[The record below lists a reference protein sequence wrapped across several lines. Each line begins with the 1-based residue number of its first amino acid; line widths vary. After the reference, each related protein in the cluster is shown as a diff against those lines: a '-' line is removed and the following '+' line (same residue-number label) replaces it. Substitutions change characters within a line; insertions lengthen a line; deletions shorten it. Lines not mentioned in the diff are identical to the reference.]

1 MDSSVLQ
8 NKRGKQRGSL
18 GGAVTAGVA
27 ISLIAPVLSYL
38 GIMIMTRTGIWW
50 LPLIVGYFVILGIPF
65 TYWINRREK
74 YTYHMQ
80 IGHEMYYKEN
90 PSALKS
96 ALRKARKAGIPD
108 DVRRIAAYYRARTDI
123 VPKFSDIK
131 EAKRRRNAAL
141 LYTGAVVAAVLGIF
155 LIWRAFPI
163 PQGLFDQK
171 IKKADYTSVFLLAGG
186 LLSLISAV
194 GLFLGKKV
202 RPVRY
207 AAAIMLA
214 LCVWSAFLAYTLRK
228 RPTYTDSLIHAAC
241 LVTFALAALVAPEIA
256 GDIRTAEQVHN
267 DNKELR
273 IGLYELGYLQEED
286 LQQ

>member
-1 MDSSVLQ
+1 MDMSIAQ
-8 NKRGKQRGSL
+8 KKKRKQRGSL
-18 GGAVTAGVA
+18 SGAVTAGVT
-27 ISLIAPVLSYL
+27 ISLIAPALSYL

-65 TYWINRREK
+65 TYSINRRER

-108 DVRRIAAYYRARTDI
+108 DVRRIAAYYRSRTDI
-123 VPKFSDIK
+123 IPKFSDIK
-131 EAKRRRNAAL
+131 EAKRRRNAAF
-141 LYTGAVVAAVLGIF
+141 LYTGAVITAVLGIF

-171 IKKADYTSVFLLAGG
+171 IRKADYTSVFLLAGG

-194 GLFLGKKV
+194 GLFLRKKV

-267 DNKELR
+267 DSKELR